1 MKQSPANQ
9 VIEIAI
15 IEIQTL
21 AYNLDSTYTTKLTYD
36 LKAER
41 DAIRSGANII
51 SITGMGISCGYRT
64 RIKRRQRPMGVNE
77 GYGQG
82 SGNRIQERPI

>member
-1 MKQSPANQ
+1 MKQSPVNQ
-9 VIEIAI
+9 VIETAI

-21 AYNLDSTYTTKLTYD
+21 AYNLDSTYTTKLTYG

-41 DAIRSGANII
+41 DAIRSWANII

-64 RIKRRQRPMGVNE
+64 QTE
-77 GYGQG
+77 SLQ
-82 SGNRIQERPI
+82 